1 MHDTVSYRRTTL
13 SLLWAALLAWP
24 AAGAAQNVTSA
35 DPCDFMTGAGQIN
48 TTANQTHPLA
58 NASFAIDGGCNDGS
72 LTWGRLE
79 YMDHGNG
86 LNLTSTSITA
96 YIWGGNG
103 GRHPNK
109 PLGTRILCGT
119 ATTNMFGDVDFG
131 VVAHDAGGPGRN
143 DVFIIRLRNKEGHTV
158 YTTENPQEAFT
169 LRGPGSAG
177 GKLQLHKPT
186 GGSFGGSC
194 PAFFQT
200 GPI

>member
-1 MHDTVSYRRTTL
+1 MHATVSYRRTTL

-35 DPCDFMTGAGQIN
+35 DPCDFMTSTGGIN
-48 TTANQTHPLA
+48 TTANQTHALA
-58 NASFAIDGGCNDGS
+58 RASFALAAGCKDGS
-72 LTWGRLE
+72 LTGGRLE
-79 YMDHGNG
+79 YTDPGNG

-103 GRHPNK
+103 GANRNK
-109 PLGTRILCGT
+109 RLGTRIVCGT
-119 ATTNMFGDVDFG
+119 ATTNMFGEVDFG

-143 DVFIIRLRNKEGHTV
+143 DVFIIRLRNKEGYTV
-158 YTTENPQEAFT
+158 YTTENPQEEFT
-169 LRGPGSAG
+169 LGGTGSAG
-177 GKLQLHKPT
+177 GKIQLHKPT
-186 GGSFGGSC
+186 WGSFGGSC